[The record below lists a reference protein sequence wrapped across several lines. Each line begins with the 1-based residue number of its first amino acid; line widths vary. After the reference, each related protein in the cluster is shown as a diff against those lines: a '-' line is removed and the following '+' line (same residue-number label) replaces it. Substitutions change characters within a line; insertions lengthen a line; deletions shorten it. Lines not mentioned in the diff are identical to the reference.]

1 MMAMFALRLIVV
13 SACLSITVLTGCA
26 TIPNYVFKESR
37 DLHREGCKALRQA
50 RFAEAEVLLTRAYQ
64 IRVDNSYLENPGG
77 AALENNLGLA
87 IALQQT
93 RFDKAQEHYEKALTV
108 FDLDS
113 ECPHPFQAVLLNNL
127 CEIVTKG
134 KNFSDAVGVC
144 SQALRANV
152 NIELSKGTVDGN
164 PPANIAWSM
173 MNIDTALSALG
184 RSQDFDNIVQEHLA
198 PYEKLTGPINTG
210 KIYCSLSVLS
220 CHEGKLETAQKAH
233 SRALEKMG
241 ALHSEVADSMEAIG
255 EVFLLSKQP
264 DKAEDHARQALAIRQ
279 STLGATH
286 PDVGL
291 SFFEVG
297 SALEA
302 KGNNQEAL
310 DYYRRA
316 SDVWW
321 SAPEATNS
329 RAALSMH
336 ALGSVFYKQG
346 NYAQAE
352 IFERLAL
359 SFRMKNPEPESPP
372 LVLGHLA
379 AGRALEAQGKF
390 AKAKEDYGKAY
401 SICGRMLKPE
411 DTLVGLSMF
420 ALSRM
425 MRVEGRV
432 DEAERMRSSA
442 LEILAKDMHTPQP
455 LTEID
460 LQTIWESTDRQ
471 YSIRELQQPEKRTFI
486 AYDPPTQRQHTP
498 ADEWYKKKRAD
509 FLEIIKSK
517 EGGKEQFKD
526 FINLIDDPFD
536 DLKHEIHGM
545 EMLGYRF
552 YLPKS
557 LMRGSG
563 NPCK

>member
-1 MMAMFALRLIVV
+1 MGIFPFRCIVAF
-13 SACLSITVLTGCA
+13 ACLSITVLTGCA
-26 TIPNYVFKESR
+26 TIPNSAFEESR
-37 DLHREGCKALRQA
+37 NLHREGCKALRQA
-50 RFAEAEVLLTRAYQ
+50 RYAEAEALLTLAYR
-64 IRVDNSYLENPGG
+64 IRMDNSYLEDPGG
-77 AALENNLGLA
+77 AALGNNLGVA
-87 IALQQT
+87 IAFQT
-93 RFDKAQEHYEKALTV
+93 RFDEAQGYCEKGLTV
-108 FDLDS
+108 FDPDS

-127 CEIVTKG
+127 CEAVTKG
-134 KNFSDAVGVC
+134 KKFSDAVAVC
-144 SQALRANV
+144 SQALKANV
-152 NIELSKGTVDGN
+152 NIELNGMNGGN

-173 MNIDTALSALG
+173 MNLDTALAALG
-184 RSQDFDNIVQEHLA
+184 RAQDFDKIVQEHLA
-198 PYEKLTGPINTG
+198 PYEQQSGPVETG

-220 CHEGKLETAQKAH
+220 CHEGKLETARKAH
-233 SRALEKMG
+233 SKALDKMG
-241 ALHSEVADSMEAIG
+241 ALHPEVADSMEAIG

-279 STLGATH
+279 SILGETH

-297 SALEA
+297 SALEV

-310 DYYRRA
+310 DYYGRA
-316 SDVWW
+316 FDVW
-321 SAPEATNS
+321 STAPEAANS
-329 RAALSMH
+329 RTALSLH
-336 ALGSVFYKQG
+336 ALGSVFFKQG
-346 NYAQAE
+346 SYAQAE

-359 SFRMKNPEPESPP
+359 SFRMKNPEPEPRT

-390 AKAKEDYGKAY
+390 AKAKEDYRKAN
-401 SICGRMLKPE
+401 SICGSMLKPE
-411 DTLVGLSMF
+411 DPLAGLSVF
-420 ALSRM
+420 ALSRV
-425 MRVEGRV
+425 MRMEGRV
-432 DEAERMRSSA
+432 DDAERMRSSA
-442 LEILAKDMHTPQP
+442 LEILAKDMQPLKP
-455 LTEID
+455 LTETD
-460 LQTIWESTDRQ
+460 LQIVWESIDRQ

-498 ADEWYKKKRAD
+498 ADDWYKKKRED

-545 EMLGYRF
+545 EMLGYRV
-552 YLPKS
+552 YLPNW
-557 LMRGSG
+557 LMMGSG